1 MFELPIVVQ
10 GPFCIRYININV
22 IAMCNLVIMESC
34 TNSYTPY
41 RKFRNF
47 VLFVR

>member
-10 GPFCIRYININV
+10 GPFCIKYINV

-34 TNSYTPY
+34 VSSYTPY

-47 VLFVR
+47 MLFVK